1 MILWKLGDGCGSG
14 FKVVVG
20 TQATGIG
27 DSSDKVTIS
36 TDFVSS
42 NYCKLKFPRE
52 GILT

>member
-1 MILWKLGDGCGSG
+1 MILWKLRAGCGSG

-20 TQATGIG
+20 TQATGMC

-36 TDFVSS
+36 TDFV
-42 NYCKLKFPRE
+42 NYFKLKFPRE

>member
-1 MILWKLGDGCGSG
+1 MTLWKLGAGGGSG

-20 TQATGIG
+20 TQATGVC
-27 DSSDKVTIS
+27 DSSDKVTVS

-42 NYCKLKFPRE
+42 SYFKLKFPRE